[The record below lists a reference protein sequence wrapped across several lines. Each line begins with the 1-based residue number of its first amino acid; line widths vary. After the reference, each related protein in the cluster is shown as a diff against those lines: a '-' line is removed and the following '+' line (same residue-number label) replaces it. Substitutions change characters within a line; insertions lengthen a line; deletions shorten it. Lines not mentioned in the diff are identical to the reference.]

1 MNYGLWMSAAGLST
15 EMHRQDVISN
25 NLANAQT
32 AGFKADH
39 TYTRER
45 PVAREELGADVP
57 AQLLLERLGGGVLAE
72 PTWTNFGQAGF
83 TAGGDLD
90 LAISGSGFFVVRD
103 GDGEAFTRDGA
114 FNRGVRGELVDGD
127 GRPVMSVRDRPIRLP
142 ETGEISIGE
151 DGSIVVDGESVD
163 RVRIAGPDA
172 DRLRKDGDNL
182 YRYTGVGKVPDAGPD
197 VFVKQGWIED
207 SGVDPIR
214 SMTDLVASSRAVQ
227 ASARFI
233 DLHDRMMELA
243 VNRLGAVA

>member
-39 TYTRER
+39 TFTRER
-45 PVAREELGADVP
+45 PIAREELGLDVP
-57 AQLLLERLGGGVLAE
+57 SQLLLERLGGGVLAE
-72 PTWTNFGQAGF
+72 PTWTNFAQGGF

-103 GDGEAFTRDGA
+103 GEGEAFTRDGG
-114 FNRGVRGELVDGD
+114 FNRGVRGELVDD
-127 GRPVMSVRDRPIRLP
+127 EGRQVMSVRNRPIRLP
-142 ETGEISIGE
+142 ETGTVSIGQ
-151 DGSIVVDGESVD
+151 DGTISVDGESID
-163 RVRIAGPDA
+163 RIRVAGPDT
-172 DRLRKDGDNL
+172 DRLRKSGDNV
-182 YRYTGVGKVPDAGPD
+182 YRYLGTGKVPDAGAD
-197 VFVKQGWIED
+197 VAVKQGWIED
-207 SGVDPIR
+207 SGVDPVR